1 MAYVL
6 RYKMNFVDKAS
17 GYPVVI
23 NIYYPDFD
31 GEVIELIPA
40 DSPCIVSELNS
51 SENIFSSIRAKE
63 YKIKFVTDNLV
74 YPGIVDF
81 ATNND
86 NDWKVD
92 ILVNGA
98 TWLTGFILTDQIS
111 EGWYTDNT
119 NHYIELTA
127 TDNLGTLKKIPL
139 KDIDGTD
146 FVPTTKQFLI
156 DIVKAALNQANDR
169 LPINIFDNLF
179 EVNFSDRN
187 DTVVNSYETTLTG
200 TAPHSFIYLIQ
211 GVLVNVGDIITITG
225 SVSNN
230 GTFTVTDIDRT
241 EYFAH
246 FTVAETVVNEA
257 GTASVNMDVS
267 HVATDIDSYQ
277 QCMVDMRTFVTNYT
291 IYDDAYTVLTKILE
305 SRNSVLFQHL
315 GEWYIVR
322 ISELFLLDTIN
333 GTRYEIDDSMTAVTN
348 ASWKA
353 DLNQDGDIIPVEQF
367 MIKSFL
373 NPVLSNKVFYKYSNF
388 DELFCNELW
397 QRGPITTDTDTLKEY
412 DVDCWNH
419 YQGAII
425 STTPASVGW
434 GRRQVIDAGTSAV
447 VESYIFL
454 EHETGS
460 GGESFVRSSPSQISK
475 EDKITISFSRRVKN
489 GYTGSGTESLA
500 RVLLYAYDGT
510 RYTLDDD
517 GQWYLSNSTFT
528 SFAKILIQSFSSG
541 DNRND
546 WFEKTVEADFIPKS
560 GELVILLYEGSA
572 TNFTGQETHFRDL
585 KVTYQSYLDGR
596 RFVGVDGDYNKL
608 TLSTA
613 LKDTA
618 EYEVFLSDSPKYL
631 FKGALFLSDEIT
643 LTSLWYEMSDPAVEY
658 PIKRF
663 NAIDHYRVSHRNML
677 KSDGTFYNWIKDNP
691 INSIQKITI
700 NNGDANKRF
709 MPAYLRD
716 LDISGSRFSSLLI
729 EVFDESKDI
738 EVTTGY
744 HDVTT
749 TETNTYTLDMILIAP
764 DQFQFDYTPSPQPY
778 FLADDEVTIDGV
790 GTGTIATIAII
801 GGGDTYLV
809 TMTGLTVT
817 SGTLTSVNVTVV
829 RSTTVSVAYTITTYP
844 VNATHEFNYIFK
856 SK

>member
-6 RYKMNFVDKAS
+6 RYKMNFIDKAS
-17 GYPVVI
+17 GYPVVV

-31 GEVIELIPA
+31 GEAIELIPA
-40 DSPCIVSELNS
+40 DSPCTVSELNS
-51 SENIFSSIRAKE
+51 SENIFSPIRAKE

-127 TDNLGTLKKIPL
+127 TDNLGTLKKLPL

-169 LPINIFDNLF
+169 QPINIFDNLF
-179 EVNFSDRN
+179 EVNFDDR
-187 DTVVNSYETTLTG
+187 L
-200 TAPHSFIYLIQ
+200 
-211 GVLVNVGDIITITG
+211 
-225 SVSNN
+225 
-230 GTFTVTDIDRT
+230 VTDI
-241 EYFAH
+241 
-246 FTVAETVVNEA
+246 N
-257 GTASVNMDVS
+257 
-267 HVATDIDSYQ
+267 DSYQ
-277 QCMVDMRTFVTNYT
+277 QCMVDMRTFITNYT
-291 IYDDAYTVLTKILE
+291 IFDDAYTVLTKILE

-322 ISELFLLDTIN
+322 ISELFLPDTIN
-333 GTRYEIDDSMTAVTN
+333 GTRYEIDDSMTAITN

-447 VESYIFL
+447 VESYIFM

-460 GGESFVRSSPSQISK
+460 GGESFARSSPSQISK

-510 RYTLDDD
+510 HYTLDDD

-541 DNRND
+541 DNRNT

-596 RFVGVDGDYNKL
+596 RFVGIDGDYNKL
-608 TLSTA
+608 TLSTS

-631 FKGALFLSDEIT
+631 FKGALFLSDGIT
-643 LTSLWYEMSDPAVEY
+643 LTSLWYEMGNPAIEY

-663 NAIDHYRVSHRNML
+663 NAIDHYRMSHRNML
-677 KSDGTFYNWIKDNP
+677 KADGSFHKWIKGSP

-716 LDISGSRFSSLLI
+716 LDISSGRFSSLLI
-729 EVFDESKDI
+729 EVFDESKDVVTE
-738 EVTTGY
+738 EVSHEET
-744 HDVTT
+744 VTT
-749 TETNTYTLDMILIAP
+749 TVEYFIALMTGIAP
-764 DQFQFDYTPSPQPY
+764 DILEFTYTPFPQP
-778 FLADDEVTIDGV
+778 FFMAGDSVLIS
-790 GTGTIATIAII
+790 GTGVNDGTVVIDTIAVV
-801 GGGDTYLV
+801 GDTYTMHV
-809 TMTGLTVT
+809 TSSPDIADHAMVDGTYAVSRSITITVT
-817 SGTLTSVNVTVV
+817 ETVTH
-829 RSTTVSVAYTITTYP
+829 YP